1 MGRLFDAVASLCVVA
16 QRVSYEG
23 ESGLLLEA
31 SASKRDGGWKMEDG
45 RWEGLGEFFRI
56 EGERIDWEPL
66 VRGMLSGKR
75 KSPAWEF
82 HRALAELV
90 VELAGRYPELP
101 ALLSGGVFQNRT
113 LMELLLER
121 MPAERLLL
129 PSKLPP
135 NDGAVSLG
143 QLWFALNR

>member
-1 MGRLFDAVASLCVVA
+1 
-16 QRVSYEG
+16 
-23 ESGLLLEA
+23 
-31 SASKRDGGWKMEDG
+31 MEDG
-45 RWEGLGEFFRI
+45 RWKELETSASRGDGGWEGLEKFFGI

-66 VRGMLSGKR
+66 VRGILAGKW
-75 KSPAWEF
+75 KSAAWEF

-90 VELAGRYPELP
+90 AELADRDPELP
-101 ALLSGGVFQNRT
+101 VLLSGGVFQNRT

-143 QLWFALNR
+143 QLWFALETGR

>member
-1 MGRLFDAVASLCVVA
+1 
-16 QRVSYEG
+16 VSYEG

-31 SASKRDGGWKMEDG
+31 EASRQSGELRMENG
-45 RWEGLGEFFRI
+45 EWRNWEKFFRI
-56 EGERIDWEPL
+56 GEGIIDWEPL
-66 VRGMLSGKR
+66 VRGILAGEGESA
-75 KSPAWEF
+75 AWEF

-90 VELAGRYPELP
+90 AELAGRHPELP
-101 ALLSGGVFQNRT
+101 VLLSGGVFQNRT

-143 QLWFALNR
+143 QLWFALGAGD